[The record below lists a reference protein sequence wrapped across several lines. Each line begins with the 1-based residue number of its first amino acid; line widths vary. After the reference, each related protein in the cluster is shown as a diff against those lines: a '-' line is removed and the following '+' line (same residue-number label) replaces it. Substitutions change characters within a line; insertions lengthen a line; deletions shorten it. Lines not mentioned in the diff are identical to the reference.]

1 MNMTCMDDK
10 DDNISEKIKIK
21 QMDAVNVVDRT
32 EENFSDKRPEQLERQ
47 WLCIK
52 WKFSNFKD

>member
-21 QMDAVNVVDRT
+21 QMNVVNVVDTT
-32 EENFSDKRPEQLERQ
+32 EENFSDKRPE
-47 WLCIK
+47 
-52 WKFSNFKD
+52 

>member
-10 DDNISEKIKIK
+10 DDNISEKIK

-47 WLCIK
+47 WLCIEIF
-52 WKFSNFKD
+52 KFQGLS